1 MEYIGQNYLPY
12 FDPSLSAFIQIYKQE
27 MEQVWEF
34 ALPSYFDSNI
44 NDSVSLSVSMVEVE
58 AFMSFDEKKAVFEI
72 ENLADPDVPTGTFRV
87 TVTLSDGTEDREFPI
102 SLVIYG
108 VGDIAGEPELDD
120 SQVDEEDQTLDEEDL
135 AAETTTDTDS
145 GD

>member
-1 MEYIGQNYLPY
+1 
-12 FDPSLSAFIQIYKQE
+12 

-108 VGDIAGEPELDD
+108 VDEIVGEPELDD